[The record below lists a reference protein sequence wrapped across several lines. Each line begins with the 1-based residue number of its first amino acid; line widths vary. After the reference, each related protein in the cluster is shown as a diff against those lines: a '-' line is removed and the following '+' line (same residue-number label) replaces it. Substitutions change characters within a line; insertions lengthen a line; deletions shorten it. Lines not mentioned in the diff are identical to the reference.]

1 MVTYINKFC
10 VFLIIFF
17 STASKGQLATPNES
31 GLTYGLVHLNVTDIE
46 LHKGL
51 WVEHFDG
58 VVVKKGPL
66 TTVQMPNMIIT
77 LSEQE
82 VSAVSRDTVMDHF
95 GFKVRSI
102 DDFLAKWRAAGYD
115 VGPEFIGAEGQ
126 KNAYVT
132 MPDGAYVELQED
144 QALHA
149 DIVGYHVHFY
159 TDQYKELLEWYT
171 EIFSLDV
178 RPRGNIETTT
188 NVPGMNL
195 SFANSSDERLPTRGT
210 AIDRIGFEVADLEAF
225 CRELESKGVVFLAPL
240 KETPSIGLK
249 VALIVDPAGVTIE
262 LTEGLID
269 Y

>member
-1 MVTYINKFC
+1 MVNYLYQFC
-10 VFLIIFF
+10 VFLTIFL
-17 STASKGQLATPNES
+17 STTSQGQLATPNEF
-31 GLTYGLVHLNVTDIE
+31 GLTYGLVHLNVTDIA
-46 LHKGL
+46 LHKRL

-58 VVVKKGPL
+58 VVVQKGPL
-66 TTVQMPNMIIT
+66 TTVRMPNMIIA
-77 LSEQE
+77 LSEQD
-82 VSAVSRDTVMDHF
+82 VSMGSRDTVMDHF

-102 DDFLAKWRAAGYD
+102 ADFLTKWRAAGYK

-144 QALHA
+144 QALHK
-149 DIVGYHVHFY
+149 DIAGYHVHFY

-210 AIDRIGFEVADLEAF
+210 AIDRIGFEVSDLEAF
-225 CRELESKGVVFLAPL
+225 CRELESKGVVLLAPL
-240 KETPSIGLK
+240 RELPSIGLK
-249 VALIVDPAGVTIE
+249 IALIVDPAGVTIE

>member
-1 MVTYINKFC
+1 MLVTSLSQLLLMRGVDKLSKRNLSMVTYINKFC

-115 VGPEFIGAEGQ
+115 VGPEF
-126 KNAYVT
+126 
-132 MPDGAYVELQED
+132 
-144 QALHA
+144 
-149 DIVGYHVHFY
+149 
-159 TDQYKELLEWYT
+159 
-171 EIFSLDV
+171 
-178 RPRGNIETTT
+178 
-188 NVPGMNL
+188 
-195 SFANSSDERLPTRGT
+195 
-210 AIDRIGFEVADLEAF
+210 
-225 CRELESKGVVFLAPL
+225 
-240 KETPSIGLK
+240 
-249 VALIVDPAGVTIE
+249 
-262 LTEGLID
+262 
-269 Y
+269 

>member
-17 STASKGQLATPNES
+17 SMASKAQLATPNES

-58 VVVKKGPL
+58 VVVQKGPL

-102 DDFLAKWRAAGYD
+102 DDFLAKWRTAGYD

-144 QALHA
+144 QALHE

-240 KETPSIGLK
+240 KEAPSIGLK